1 MTEGNCCA
9 QQEGKEAMEPQK
21 VDLWPILH
29 VRPTTLLEF
38 LDRTFAFWR
47 MHWRSLLI
55 LGLMGVLP
63 TTLVNVFT
71 WQVAPTNQE
80 ALEAHIVAMLPYY
93 LLALLLEL
101 WPIATI
107 FALTRSQY
115 LAPERS
121 ADWEGHFLYA
131 VRRLPSL
138 ILVLIFY
145 FGLMMLGFSVVT
157 GFLGAADEKAWALP
171 AALVVMGIVIYWG
184 LNWMLVVPIVV
195 GGGGHALRAFGQ
207 SARNMHSRFHRNWWR
222 DNAYWRA
229 LLIVGLWMGIRGA
242 GLLVVRLLYLLATG
256 RWVDFAT
263 LDPQFLLVQSVSDGV
278 VSAFAVSWLA
288 VALML
293 LYVETDIRAEGLDL
307 KIRLLKLVSPSW
319 FQESDEQ
326 ETPCSTRT

>member
-1 MTEGNCCA
+1 MTEDNCFT
-9 QQEGKEAMEPQK
+9 QQEGKEATQPQK

-93 LLALLLEL
+93 LVAMLLEL

-107 FALTRSQY
+107 FSLTRSQY
-115 LAPERS
+115 LAPVRS
-121 ADWEGHFLYA
+121 GDWGGHFLYTM
-131 VRRLPSL
+131 RRLPSL
-138 ILVLIFY
+138 ILALFFYFVLII
-145 FGLMMLGFSVVT
+145 LGFSVVT
-157 GFLGAADEKAWALP
+157 GFLGAADQNGWAFP

-184 LNWMLVVPIVV
+184 LSWMLVVPIVV
-195 GGGGHALRAFGQ
+195 SGAGHALSAFGQ
-207 SARNMHSRFHRNWWR
+207 SARNMHARFHRNWWR

-229 LLIVGLWMGIRGA
+229 LLIVVLWMGIRGA
-242 GLLVVRLLYLLATG
+242 GLLVVRVLYLLATG
-256 RWVDFAT
+256 RWVGLIDP
-263 LDPQFLLVQSVSDGV
+263 DPQFLLIQSLSDGV
-278 VSAFAVSWLA
+278 ISAFAVSWLA

-319 FQESDEQ
+319 FQESED
-326 ETPCSTRT
+326 